1 MNNRIDCNIDD
12 ETIRKVGL
20 RLSRKPINAQI
31 ALNSRIF
38 EYPHLENVFIMES
51 DLYGN
56 KMPKNSCFIAFN
68 GKHGLVG
75 KHMSIEILLNATV
88 ADIMHIV
95 QTNSAG

>member
-1 MNNRIDCNIDD
+1 M
-12 ETIRKVGL
+12 TKLYAKVGL
-20 RLSRKPINAQI
+20 RISRKPIDAQI
-31 ALNSRIF
+31 ALHSRIF
-38 EYPHLENVFIMES
+38 EYPHIENIFIMES
-51 DLYGN
+51 DLCGN

>member
-1 MNNRIDCNIDD
+1 MNNKTDCNIDD

-51 DLYGN
+51 ELYGN

-88 ADIMHIV
+88 ADIMNIV